1 MGLYLENTI
10 NRFATYSCATNRFLL
25 VSNKNPKDKKEIDI
39 PEKMIKFAKS
49 YKKAKAVK
57 NSKMRQTSKPIVRN
71 GNSRYK

>member
-1 MGLYLENTI
+1 M
-10 NRFATYSCATNRFLL
+10 RFLL
-25 VSNKNPKDKKEIDI
+25 VSTKNSKDKKEIDI

-57 NSKMRQTSKPIVRN
+57 NSKRQTSKPIVRN